1 MTAAIIIIGD
11 EILLGQVKDTNSSH
25 IANLLIT
32 LGVRVKK
39 FITIGDSKEEILAAL
54 SETSGCYYDYIFVT
68 GGLGPTKDDITKY
81 AFLEYFGG
89 ELILDEKLLTKLK
102 SKFKARGWIFHE
114 SNINQAEYPDSCEVI
129 PNERGSAQGMLFS
142 KDGSKYF
149 AMPGV
154 PHEMEGILHDWI
166 VPQLKKEKTRTY
178 LNYISIGTIGI
189 SESGLA
195 EIIEPLKSRLGLIE
209 IAYLPGYYGARLRL
223 TAEGTDESEVQRT
236 LDNALKI
243 LYDSIE
249 KFTYSTSGES
259 LSKVIGNLM
268 REKGLTLAIAES
280 CTGGLIQDH
289 ITDVP
294 GSSDYFI
301 GGTVSYSDDI
311 KINFLGVEPKSI
323 ERFGAVSG
331 EVAGEMANGIRKKMK
346 SDIGISVTGIA
357 GPGGGSEE
365 KPVGLVY
372 VGYADSENF
381 HVNKFLFGN
390 DRVINKRRSAGTAL
404 GILWKNL
411 KERY

>member
-25 IANLLIT
+25 ISDSLIN

-39 FITIGDSKEEILAAL
+39 IITIGDSKEEILGAL
-54 SETSGCYYDYIFVT
+54 NETSGRYDYIFVT

-81 AFLEYFGG
+81 SFLEYFGG
-89 ELILDEKLLTKLK
+89 ELVLDEKLLAELK
-102 SKFKARGWIFHE
+102 SKFKVRGWIFHE

-129 PNERGSAQGMLFS
+129 PNERGSAQGMLFR
-142 KDGSKYF
+142 KDNAKYF

-166 VPQLKKEKTRTY
+166 LPHLSKEPARSY
-178 LNYISIGTIGI
+178 LNYISVGTIGI
-189 SESGLA
+189 SESGLS
-195 EIIEPLKSRLGLIE
+195 EIIEPLRARLGPIE
-209 IAYLPGYYGARLRL
+209 LAYLPGYYGARLRL
-223 TAEGTDESEVQRT
+223 TAEGRDKSGVQRV
-236 LDNALKI
+236 LESALTI
-243 LYDSIE
+243 LNDKIE

-311 KINFLGVEPKSI
+311 KIKFLGVEPKSI
-323 ERFGAVSG
+323 ERFGAVSS
-331 EVAGEMANGIRKKMK
+331 EVAGEMARGIRKKMK
-346 SDIGISVTGIA
+346 SDIGLSVTGIA
-357 GPGGGSEE
+357 GPGGGTKE

-372 VGYADSENF
+372 IGYADSGSFYATE
-381 HVNKFLFGN
+381 FLFGN